1 LSVGG
6 LDGAGE
12 GERER
17 SQNVQ
22 TCSKVAKRRAL
33 EEAARKVRALLV
45 LYCVLCWYFTTCF
58 TVTLLRAL
66 LVICYVLYWH
76 FTACFTG
83 TLLRPSEV
91 AESGA
96 LENSA

>member
-1 LSVGG
+1 LRVGG

-22 TCSKVAKRRAL
+22 ASSKVAKRSAL
-33 EEAARKVRALLV
+33 DEAARKVLALLV
-45 LYCVLCWYFTTCF
+45 LYCVLSWYFTSCF
-58 TVTLLRAL
+58 TGTLLRAL
-66 LVICYVLYWH
+66 LVLSCVLYWY

-83 TLLRPSEV
+83 TLLRMREV
-91 AESGA
+91 AERSA
-96 LENSA
+96 LEISA